1 MKSNV
6 VKNLMVPVSE
16 YGTVS
21 EEATLY
27 EAIMV
32 LEKAQNEWDQTR
44 YPQRAVLV
52 YDKNDRIVGKLSQ
65 FDVIRSMEPKYEE
78 IGGKIYLSRFGYS
91 PLDVKSLLK
100 EYKLWHKPLNDICRT
115 AAKMKVKTFMYTPT
129 EGEFVDENATLDEA
143 IHQLIMGRH
152 QSLLVTRGKEKQIV
166 GILRKTDVFAEI
178 AEAIKA
184 CNL

>member
-1 MKSNV
+1 MKSNI
-6 VKNLMVPVSE
+6 VKSLMVPVSE

-27 EAIMV
+27 EAVMA
-32 LEKAQNEWDQTR
+32 LEKAQKEWDQTR

-52 YDKNDRIVGKLSQ
+52 YDKTRRIVGKLSQ

-78 IGGKIYLSRFGYS
+78 IGDKISLSRFGYS
-91 PLDVKSLLK
+91 PLDMKSLLK
-100 EYKLWHKPLNDICRT
+100 EYKLWHKPLNDICRQ

-143 IHQLIMGRH
+143 IHQIIMGRH
-152 QSLLVTRGKEKQIV
+152 QSLLVTRGEEKEIV

-178 AEAIKA
+178 AETIKA